1 MDRHS
6 RRAADDAENGAAET
20 TDFLHFGVTVHNR
33 GRRRPC
39 PAARSGAHSRS
50 NSMILILG
58 LILLIAAII
67 VGLAGVFGNT
77 GPGHDLGVGGDFSIF
92 GYHVTGSTGSLF
104 LSGIIVGAVALLGLT
119 LVMMGARRS
128 VRRSAQARRE
138 LDTSRREAAVV
149 DRERDDLIKQRD
161 DAHAGAGAGAPTTDM
176 PRAETDAPVTDA
188 PRGRGHWFGHR
199 AAHR

>member
-1 MDRHS
+1 
-6 RRAADDAENGAAET
+6 
-20 TDFLHFGVTVHNR
+20 
-33 GRRRPC
+33 
-39 PAARSGAHSRS
+39 
-50 NSMILILG
+50 MILILG
-58 LILLIAAII
+58 LIILIAATA

-77 GPGHDLGVGGDFSIF
+77 GAEHDLGVGGDFAIF

-104 LSGIIVGAVALLGLT
+104 LSGIIVGAVAFLGLT

-128 VRRSAQARRE
+128 ARRSAQARRE
-138 LDTSRREAAVV
+138 RGTTRREAAVV

-161 DAHAGAGAGAPTTDM
+161 DARAGAGAPTADV
-176 PRAETDAPVTDA
+176 PRVETGAPVTDV